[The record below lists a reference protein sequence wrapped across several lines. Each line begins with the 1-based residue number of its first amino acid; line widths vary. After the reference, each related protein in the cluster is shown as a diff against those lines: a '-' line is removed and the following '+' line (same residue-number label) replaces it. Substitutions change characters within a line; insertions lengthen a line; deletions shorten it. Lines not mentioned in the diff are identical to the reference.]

1 MRTISTV
8 SGKTF
13 PELWDGISTIDGAL
27 RISIVDATVDDVHNA
42 FKSPEETETLVRD
55 IDGAQSVY
63 TGFTK
68 YRGFQVLASGEIVVT
83 LTAE

>member
-8 SGKTF
+8 SGTVF

-27 RISIVDATVDDVHNA
+27 RISIVDASVDDVHNA
-42 FKSPEETETLVRD
+42 FKRPEETATLIRD

>member
-27 RISIVDATVDDVHNA
+27 RISIVDASIDAVHDA
-42 FKSPEETETLVRD
+42 FKRPEETATLVRD

-83 LTAE
+83 LSAE